1 MRTILYSTERVT
13 ANNAE
18 AFLFILFLLLWAI
31 AASGYVLH
39 HGLQVGVGK
48 RVPFPSCVCLEGRRR
63 GVCLVRHLL
72 RCSRMRCPGCFPVP
86 PHPAACL

>member
-18 AFLFILFLLLWAI
+18 AFLFILFLLVWAI

-39 HGLQVGVGK
+39 KGLQDPERDRFKLILNCIMILTSGACAWRSVCASQVCQGLLL
-48 RVPFPSCVCLEGRRR
+48 CV
-63 GVCLVRHLL
+63 LL
-72 RCSRMRCPGCFPVP
+72 CV
-86 PHPAACL
+86 